1 MVRPCDGVCR
11 SALEADEDDAKI
23 EKKDKKDKKKDK
35 KAKKANIFCRVAPDI
50 IVSLFGTTDDL
61 TVDPAFL
68 LLLPR

>member
-23 EKKDKKDKKKDK
+23 EKDKKDKKKDK

-50 IVSLFGTTDDL
+50 TVSLFGTTDDL
-61 TVDPAFL
+61 AVDPIFW